1 MIPEI
6 FAAVA
11 ALGLLCAIVA
21 NTRPLV
27 IIGLPS
33 TIAGFVTAE
42 MARPLILVQVAA
54 TALWIAVGALD
65 ETIGVVGAVVGGFI
79 AGLIGIG
86 AYGIIGQI
94 IVATLGA
101 ILCLWIW
108 QRVR

>member
-1 MIPEI
+1 MSLII
-6 FAAVA
+6 FLIV
-11 ALGLLCAIVA
+11 GL
-21 NTRPLV
+21 
-27 IIGLPS
+27 
-33 TIAGFVTAE
+33 IAGALTSYI
-42 MARPLILVQVAA
+42 MGRKQDLLVY
-54 TALWIAVGALD
+54 LL
-65 ETIGVVGAVVGGFI
+65 IGVVGAVVGGFI